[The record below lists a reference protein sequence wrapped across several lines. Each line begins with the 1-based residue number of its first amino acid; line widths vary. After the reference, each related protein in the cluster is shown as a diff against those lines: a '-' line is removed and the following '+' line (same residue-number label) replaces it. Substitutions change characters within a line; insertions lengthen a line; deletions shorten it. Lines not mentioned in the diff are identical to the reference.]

1 LLVHDYNVVCEI
13 INSNSSV
20 KNIVNRWWCLY
31 FKKEL
36 VLYIVK
42 MMPCEEENVVDIGHL
57 IQASMNMHDAHLTSD
72 ICRCG

>member
-1 LLVHDYNVVCEI
+1 
-13 INSNSSV
+13 
-20 KNIVNRWWCLY
+20 
-31 FKKEL
+31 
-36 VLYIVK
+36 